1 MKKERTRNLM
11 IASLLCLSLSANA
24 CQARIPDDAPAT
36 TEAPETRAPEIEA
49 TTPPADPTAEDTQPV
64 VSTEEPSTANASTAE
79 ETSAEATMVVETSEP
94 TTAVESTP
102 EATKPEVTTAEE
114 TTPEE
119 TTTEPETTV
128 SPETI
133 GAEYLD
139 RAVIRY
145 LLSAEDELLSDLGF
159 HLTADSDLTPAIGFD
174 AIYSLPV
181 KRPGHADTDAYLV
194 DFAGD
199 HGYVIVD
206 DDFNL
211 YAVRTEG
218 DVSALAGYTDLCY
231 AMTDGLIYM
240 DGNTRMNADRAV
252 TLHPTP
258 KDGFYASRMYDNEG
272 GILDTAVYIDSR
284 YPEGYTLERK
294 QVVDFEQL
302 YLQKTL
308 SVFYTQS
315 GRSESGEGNC
325 TLSAIYTCLD
335 ILGRTVLKDTALRPA
350 LDETITID
358 VVNDPNYPKYADDPS
373 YIFKPYIDLPLVYS
387 KIRDHVIRDYDYTEG
402 VMPWVNET
410 LFNEILDEYDC
421 GMKAVN
427 HYAWT
432 YQESIIPALDA
443 GLPVQFSIAN
453 TQDYGDHSISILGYE
468 YWSLTRPVYKLNR
481 VESLFFLTV
490 ADNWTT
496 LAVGLD
502 TNIEPVVGNI
512 ITFER
517 K

>member
-1 MKKERTRNLM
+1 MKKRRTCNLM

-24 CQARIPDDAPAT
+24 CQARTPDDAPVT
-36 TEAPETRAPEIEA
+36 TEASEIRAPEIET
-49 TTPPADPTAEDTQPV
+49 TTPSAAPTAEDTRPAASTDEDSTAE
-64 VSTEEPSTANASTAE
+64 VSTEEATTNAETE
-79 ETSAEATMVVETSEP
+79 TQKPTTMVETTSAP
-94 TTAVESTP
+94 GP
-102 EATKPEVTTAEE
+102 
-114 TTPEE
+114 
-119 TTTEPETTV
+119 
-128 SPETI
+128 I
-133 GAEYLD
+133 GSGYLD
-139 RAVIRY
+139 RSVINY
-145 LLSAEDELLSDLGF
+145 LLSAEDDLLSDLGF
-159 HLTADSDLTPAIGFD
+159 RLAADPEFTPAIGYD

-181 KRPGHADTDAYLV
+181 KRPGRADTDAYLV

-199 HGYVIVD
+199 NGYLIVD

-231 AMTDGLIYM
+231 SMTDGLIYT
-240 DGNTRMNADRAV
+240 DGDARMNADRAL

-258 KDGFYASRMYDNEG
+258 KDGSYVSRKNGYDDEG
-272 GILDTAVYIDSR
+272 GILDTADYIGSR
-284 YPEGYTLERK
+284 YPEGYTLERQ
-294 QVVDFEQL
+294 QVVEFERL

-308 SVFYTQS
+308 SVFYTQF

-325 TLSAIYTCLD
+325 TLSAVYTCLD
-335 ILGRTVLKDTALRPA
+335 ILGHTILQDTALRPA
-350 LDETITID
+350 LDETVTID
-358 VVNDPNYPKYADDPS
+358 VVNDPNYPKYANDPS

-387 KIRDHVIRDYDYTEG
+387 KIREHVIRDYNYMEG
-402 VMPWVNET
+402 VMPWVNDT
-410 LFNEILDEYDC
+410 LFNRILDEYDC

-432 YQESIIPALDA
+432 YQEDIIPAIDA

-453 TQDYGDHSISILGYE
+453 TEDYGNHSISILGYE
-468 YWSLTRPVYKLNR
+468 YWALTRPVCKLNR
-481 VESLFFLTV
+481 VESLFFLIV

-496 LAVGLD
+496 QAVGLD
-502 TNIEPVVGNI
+502 TNIKPVVGNI